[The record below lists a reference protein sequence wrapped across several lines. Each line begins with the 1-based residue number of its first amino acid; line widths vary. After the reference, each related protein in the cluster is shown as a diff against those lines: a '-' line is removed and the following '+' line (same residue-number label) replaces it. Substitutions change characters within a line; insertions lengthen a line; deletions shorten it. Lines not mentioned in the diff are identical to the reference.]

1 MAAESRRAPRHIRPG
16 AAVTVLLCA
25 VMTAGLYGCADS
37 GTPEPTPTPTPTA
50 PTPPPTPTTPA
61 PQGISPFTGLPA
73 RPAPVLAVK
82 IDNVP
87 PARPHTGLGAAELVY
102 VEQVEG
108 GQTRLLA
115 VYSGDLPD
123 RIGPVR
129 SARES
134 DIELLR
140 QFGNPALAYSGS
152 QTALKPLLKAAPL
165 DALPPE
171 DAPGAYLRDRGRA
184 APHNLYV
191 LPGRALA
198 AAPDAEN
205 AKDIGFRFGPAPA
218 GGEQVNER
226 TVRFPASRYTFTW
239 SPADKGWRVAMD
251 GRAARTTDEGPV
263 TASTVVVQYV
273 TIRSSRF
280 HDVLGSVSPYTET
293 VGSGSAL
300 VLRDGRA
307 HEARWSRPT
316 ATNGTAFTTPD
327 GAPLNFA
334 PGPTWVVLA
343 PRP

>member
-1 MAAESRRAPRHIRPG
+1 MAAAHRRVRPG

-37 GTPEPTPTPTPTA
+37 GTPEPTPTPP
-50 PTPPPTPTTPA
+50 PTPPTTPV
-61 PQGISPFTGLPA
+61 PTQETRSPFTGLPA

-115 VYSGDLPD
+115 VYSSDLPD

-140 QFGNPALAYSGS
+140 QFGRPALAYSGS
-152 QTALKPLLKAAPL
+152 QAALKPLLQAAPL
-165 DALPPE
+165 YPVPPE
-171 DAPGAYLRDRGRA
+171 DAPGAYLRGGGRP

-198 AAPDAEN
+198 AAPKAED

-239 SPADKGWRVAMD
+239 NAAEKSWRVSMD
-251 GRAARTTDEGPV
+251 GSPARTTDEGPV
-263 TASTVVVQYV
+263 TATTVVVQHV

-293 VGSGSAL
+293 VGSGTAV

-307 HEARWSRPT
+307 HDARWSRP
-316 ATNGTAFTTPD
+316 AAENGTSFTTPD
-327 GAPLNFA
+327 GTPLNFA
-334 PGPTWVVLA
+334 PGHTWIVLA
-343 PRP
+343 PR

>member
-1 MAAESRRAPRHIRPG
+1 MAAERPRTTRRRRPG
-16 AAVTVLLCA
+16 AAATAFLCA
-25 VMTAGLYGCADS
+25 LTTAGLYGCTDS
-37 GTPEPTPTPTPTA
+37 GTPEPTPSTTPTA
-50 PTPPPTPTTPA
+50 PV
-61 PQGISPFTGLPA
+61 PQGVSPFTGLPA
-73 RPAPVLAVK
+73 RAAPVLAVK

-87 PARPHTGLGAAELVY
+87 PARPHTGLGAADLVY

-115 VYSGDLPD
+115 VYSGQLPD

-140 QFGNPALAYSGS
+140 QFGRPALAYSGS
-152 QTALKPLLKAAPL
+152 QSALKPLLKAAPL
-165 DALPPE
+165 YALPPE
-171 DAPGAYLRDRGRA
+171 DAPGAYVRDRGRA

-198 AAPDAEN
+198 AAPEAED
-205 AKDIGFRFGPAPA
+205 AKDIGFRFGPAPE
-218 GGEQVNER
+218 GGEPVNER

-239 SPADKGWRVAMD
+239 NAAEKDWRVTMD
-251 GRAARTTDEGPV
+251 GRPARTTDDGPV

-273 TIRSSRF
+273 DIRPSRF

-293 VGSGSAL
+293 VGSGSAV

-307 HEARWSRPT
+307 HEARWSRP
-316 ATNGTAFTTPD
+316 AAANGTAFTAAE
-327 GAPLNFA
+327 GEPLNFA
-334 PGPTWVVLA
+334 PGRTWVVLA
-343 PRP
+343 PRG